1 MRELVYPLS
10 EKAYYKL
17 SDGHLWFSVFSQPP
31 AIRFT
36 RVQRCISCFTL
47 LFTVM
52 LLNILYYD
60 QTQEKYA
67 EERVGGLLLG
77 PFYFSPQEVC
87 YFSHVSQFILIILD
101 CNWNN
106 C

>member
-60 QTQEKYA
+60 QTQEKHA
-67 EERVGGLLLG
+67 EATVGGLLLG

-87 YFSHVSQFILIILD
+87 YFSYVSQFILIILD